1 VEEPADAA
9 PVLLTEGFVAA
20 GVGPVAVVVVVVVFG
35 VAGDVREM
43 MAEAVKKSL
52 GPIVVGTSV
61 HSVVTQT
68 GTVVVVEVT
77 ALVVATVEPR
87 LAEAGGDGAGVEEMM
102 LGND

>member
-1 VEEPADAA
+1 
-9 PVLLTEGFVAA
+9 VLLTEGFAAA
-20 GVGPVAVVVVVVVFG
+20 GFGPVAVVVVVVVVG

-52 GPIVVGTSV
+52 GPIVAGTSV

-68 GTVVVVEVT
+68 ETVVVVVEVT
-77 ALVVATVEPR
+77 ALVVATVESR

>member
-1 VEEPADAA
+1 
-9 PVLLTEGFVAA
+9 VLLTEGFAAA
-20 GVGPVAVVVVVVVFG
+20 GVGPVAVVVVVVVVG
-35 VAGDVREM
+35 VAGNVREM
-43 MAEAVKKSL
+43 MAEAVKKSS

-68 GTVVVVEVT
+68 GTVVVEVT
-77 ALVVATVEPR
+77 ALVVATVESR

>member
-1 VEEPADAA
+1 MEEPADAA
-9 PVLLTEGFVAA
+9 PVLLTEGFAAA
-20 GVGPVAVVVVVVVFG
+20 GVGPVAVVVVVVVVG

-52 GPIVVGTSV
+52 GPIVAGTSV

-68 GTVVVVEVT
+68 ETVVVEVT
-77 ALVVATVEPR
+77 ALVVATVESR

>member
-1 VEEPADAA
+1 MEGPADAV
-9 PVLLTEGFVAA
+9 PVLLTEGFAAA
-20 GVGPVAVVVVVVVFG
+20 GVGPVAVVVVVVVVG
-35 VAGDVREM
+35 VAGNVREM
-43 MAEAVKKSL
+43 MAEAVKKSS

-68 GTVVVVEVT
+68 GTVVVEVT
-77 ALVVATVEPR
+77 ALVVATVESR

>member
-1 VEEPADAA
+1 MEEPADAA
-9 PVLLTEGFVAA
+9 PVLLTEGFAAA
-20 GVGPVAVVVVVVVFG
+20 GVGPVAVVVVVVVVG

-43 MAEAVKKSL
+43 MAEAVKKSS
-52 GPIVVGTSV
+52 GPIVAGTSV

-68 GTVVVVEVT
+68 ETVVVVEVT
-77 ALVVATVEPR
+77 ALVVATVESR

>member
-1 VEEPADAA
+1 
-9 PVLLTEGFVAA
+9 
-20 GVGPVAVVVVVVVFG
+20 VAVVVVVVVVG

-52 GPIVVGTSV
+52 GPIVAGTSV

-68 GTVVVVEVT
+68 ETVVVVEVT
-77 ALVVATVEPR
+77 ALVVATVESR

>member
-1 VEEPADAA
+1 V
-9 PVLLTEGFVAA
+9 V
-20 GVGPVAVVVVVVVFG
+20 VGVVVVG

-43 MAEAVKKSL
+43 MAEAVKKSS

-68 GTVVVVEVT
+68 GTVVVEVT
-77 ALVVATVEPR
+77 ALVVATVESR